1 MIGPICL
8 LAGWFGIAWA
18 LDWSGFFRGPEG
30 QELQGWDRALSCV
43 CWPYVLVIV
52 LIVLTMVGS
61 YKGISWIKG
70 VMKW

>member
-8 LAGWFGIAWA
+8 IAGWLGIAWA
-18 LDWSGFFRGPEG
+18 LDWSGFFHGARG
-30 QELQGWDRALSCV
+30 QELQGWDRALAAV
-43 CWPYVLVIV
+43 CWPYVIVIV
-52 LIVLTMVGS
+52 LLVLAAVGS